1 MNKTRVA
8 TALLL
13 SGLITTNIY
22 ATNGYFSH
30 GYGAK
35 EKGMAGAGVAKGDSS
50 ISSGNNPA
58 NLLQVGDSMDFG
70 VSFFNPVRSY
80 TVAGGP
86 AMPAGS
92 PIFNTPN
99 FECGDADQNGP
110 SGIPA
115 PTCMAP
121 FSHIPGTVDS
131 QSEWFLVP
139 SFGYSSRIDE
149 QSVWGI
155 SVYGNGGMN
164 TDYEDGSARML
175 SQQTYTLEDMT
186 GAYGAGHAGVNLM
199 QLFVNTS
206 YAYQVNKAV
215 GIGAS
220 FIVAVQAFEA
230 VGLAP
235 FANNSLNPEKLTNN
249 DHDTAT
255 GFGFKLGMNVELS
268 DAVTLGISYQSKFD
282 MGEFDDYS
290 GLFAEG
296 GDFDIPSTYT
306 VGLAIK
312 TSATST
318 LLLDYQQINYTDVA
332 SISNSIIGTMIPP
345 GPTTP
350 PLCLDA
356 LNSAL
361 TTGTMQAQGSGCLG
375 GANGA
380 GFGWDDV
387 SVYKIGYEWSV
398 GKDTW
403 RVGFSTNEQPVAS
416 TELNFNMLAPG
427 VVEDHYTAGYTSNS
441 GDNEWTVFMMYAP
454 EVKVSGPSM
463 FDPSQAITI
472 RMNQLEVGFEYNF

>member
-1 MNKTRVA
+1 MNKTRLA

-35 EKGMAGAGVAKGDSS
+35 EKGMAGAGVAKGGNS

-70 VSFFNPVRSY
+70 VSFFNPERSY

-86 AMPAGS
+86 ALPEGT
-92 PIFNTPN
+92 PIVGNVMFN
-99 FECGDADQNGP
+99 CGDGM
-110 SGIPA
+110 SLLPA
-115 PTCMAP
+115 PTCQIP
-121 FSHIPGTVDS
+121 FSHTPETVHS

-149 QSVWGI
+149 KSVWGI
-155 SVYGNGGMN
+155 ALYGNGGMN
-164 TDYEDGSARML
+164 TDYEDGSARI
-175 SQQTYTLEDMT
+175 YNPMT
-186 GAYGAGHAGVNLM
+186 NVVGDAPGAFGAGHAGVNLM

-206 YAYQVNKAV
+206 YAYQVNESV

-249 DHDTAT
+249 NHDTST
-255 GFGFKLGMNVELS
+255 GFGFKLGMNIELS
-268 DAVTLGISYQSKFD
+268 DAVTLGMSYQSELS
-282 MGEFDDYS
+282 MSEFDDYS

-306 VGLAIK
+306 IGLAIK

-332 SISNSIIGTMIPP
+332 SISNPIM
-345 GPTTP
+345 
-350 PLCLDA
+350 PLLSPVTCTDA
-356 LNSAL
+356 MNNSLMSGA
-361 TTGTMQAQGSGCLG
+361 QAPASGSGCLG

-387 SVYKIGYEWSV
+387 STYKIGYEWSV
-398 GKDTW
+398 GKDIW
-403 RVGFSTNEQPVAS
+403 RVGFSSNEQPVAY

-427 VVEDHYTAGYTSNS
+427 IVEDHFTAGYTSNS
-441 GDNEWTVFMMYAP
+441 GDNEWTVFLMYAP
-454 EVKVSGPSM
+454 EVELTGYSS
-463 FDPSQAITI
+463 FDPSPQAISI
-472 RMNQLEVGFEYNF
+472 RMNQMEVGFEFNF

>member
-1 MNKTRVA
+1 MNKTRLA

-13 SGLITTNIY
+13 SGLLTTNIY

-30 GYGAK
+30 GYDAK
-35 EKGMAGAGVAKGDSS
+35 EKGMAGAGVAKGGSS
-50 ISSGNNPA
+50 ISTANNPA

-70 VSFFNPVRSY
+70 ISFFDPVRSY
-80 TVAGGP
+80 TVSGGP
-86 AMPAGS
+86 AFPDG
-92 PIFNTPN
+92 FPN
-99 FECGDADQNGP
+99 VVGTVPGCGDGMSLL
-110 SGIPA
+110 SG
-115 PTCMAP
+115 PTCQLP

-155 SVYGNGGMN
+155 SLYGNGGMN
-164 TDYEDGSARML
+164 TDYEDGSARL
-175 SQQTYTLEDMT
+175 YNPMT
-186 GAYGAGHAGVNLM
+186 NSIGDAPGAFGAGHAGVNLM

-220 FIVAVQAFEA
+220 FIVAFQAFEA

-235 FANNSLNPEKLTNN
+235 FANNSLNSEKLTNN
-249 DHDTAT
+249 DHDTST
-255 GFGFKLGMNVELS
+255 GFGFKLGMNIELS
-268 DAVTLGISYQSKFD
+268 DAVTLGLSYQSKFD

-332 SISNSIIGTMIPP
+332 SISNPIMPLLS
-345 GPTTP
+345 PTT
-350 PLCLDA
+350 CTDA
-356 LNSAL
+356 MNNYLM
-361 TTGTMQAQGSGCLG
+361 TGAPAPASGSGCLG

-387 SVYKIGYEWSV
+387 SVYKIGYEWLV
-398 GKDTW
+398 GKDAW

-427 VVEDHYTAGYTSNS
+427 VVEDHYTVGYTSNS
-441 GDNEWTVFMMYAP
+441 GDNEWTVFLMYAP
-454 EVKVSGPSM
+454 EVEVSGYSS
-463 FDPSQAITI
+463 FDPSPQAITI